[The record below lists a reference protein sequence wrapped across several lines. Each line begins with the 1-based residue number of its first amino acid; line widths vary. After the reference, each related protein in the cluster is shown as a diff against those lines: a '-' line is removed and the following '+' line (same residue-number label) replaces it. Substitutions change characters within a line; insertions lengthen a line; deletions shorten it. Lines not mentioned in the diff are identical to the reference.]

1 MNFIKVYLSIAVMV
15 VIAGCVNS
23 KQENIKFS
31 VDECLL
37 VKNGDSFYSKCEEPK
52 LGWKGANGR
61 GLIFSQ

>member
-1 MNFIKVYLSIAVMV
+1 MNFIKVSLSIAVIV

-31 VDECLL
+31 ANECLL
-37 VKNGDSFYSKCEEPK
+37 VKNGDRFYSKCEEPK
-52 LGWKGANGR
+52 LGWKGANGS

>member
-1 MNFIKVYLSIAVMV
+1 MNFIKMSLSIAVMV
-15 VIAGCVNS
+15 VIAGCANS

-31 VDECLL
+31 ADECLL

-52 LGWKGANGR
+52 PGWKGANGN

>member
-1 MNFIKVYLSIAVMV
+1 
-15 VIAGCVNS
+15 VISGCVNS

-52 LGWKGANGR
+52 LGWKGANGS

>member
-1 MNFIKVYLSIAVMV
+1 MNFIKVSLIIIVMV

-23 KQENIKFS
+23 KQGNIKIPA
-31 VDECLL
+31 DECLL

-52 LGWKGANGR
+52 LGWKGANGS